1 MNYCPC
7 CKDILLHHANS
18 SGSYWFCRSCWQS
31 MPISTCKQVISS
43 SETIP
48 TELTPQLNPLAK
60 ANSQVPFRRNNIVN
74 YRQPSSDLS
83 S

>member
-7 CKDILLHHANS
+7 CKDILLHHVNS
-18 SGSYWFCRSCWQS
+18 GGTYWFCRSCWQA
-31 MPISTCKQVISS
+31 MPISSCKPFIPS

-48 TELTPQLNPLAK
+48 GELPAQLNQLDK
-60 ANSQVPFRRNNIVN
+60 ANFLVHFTRNNIVN
-74 YRQPSSDLS
+74 YEQTSSHLS